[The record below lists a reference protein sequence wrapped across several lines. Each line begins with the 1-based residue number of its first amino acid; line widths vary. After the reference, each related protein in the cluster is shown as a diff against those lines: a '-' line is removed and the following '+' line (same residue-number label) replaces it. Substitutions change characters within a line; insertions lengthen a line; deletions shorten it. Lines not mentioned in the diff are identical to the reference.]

1 MSLKSEREKAAQG
14 LMNEETGCSHIPN
27 FSALDCSECGRN
39 ALIAL
44 QRAAEKRAMKRLL
57 AYMHSAVEYDPIEG
71 EWSTKGDEPVT
82 QLVACLPLSID
93 QLLDE
98 DDET

>member
-44 QRAAEKRAMKRLL
+44 QRAAEKRAMCRLSESL
-57 AYMHSAVEYDPIEG
+57 GYKP
-71 EWSTKGDEPVT
+71 KGCHEEA
-82 QLVACLPLSID
+82 LEILFNR
-93 QLLDE
+93 LLDE
-98 DDET
+98 KGEA